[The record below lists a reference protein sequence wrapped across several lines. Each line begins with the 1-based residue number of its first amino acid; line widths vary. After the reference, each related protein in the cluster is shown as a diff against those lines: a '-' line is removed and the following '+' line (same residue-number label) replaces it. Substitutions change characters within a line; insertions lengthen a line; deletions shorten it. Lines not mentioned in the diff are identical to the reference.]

1 MNQLHLYDR
10 LLAQHREDL
19 LREARHTQLIVAM
32 EVGRKPR
39 TSFLTPVRRQLGRW
53 LVAWG
58 MRLQAFPAELTQI
71 EYRLQAH
78 GGDCK

>member
-1 MNQLHLYDR
+1 MQHLHLYDR

-19 LREARHTQLIVAM
+19 LREARHAQLVVAM
-32 EVGRKPR
+32 QVARKPR
-39 TSFLTPVRRQLGRW
+39 ASFFTPVRRQLGRW

-71 EYRLQAH
+71 EYRLQATN
-78 GGDCK
+78 GECK